1 MYLWATSETKIFE
14 VDNLCKI
21 SRTAKV
27 SVIFRWKSVLE
38 TEEHNFEQQKLLEIG
53 LITLETTSWNY
64 TLTDNQLL
72 LLIAQFVEK

>member
-1 MYLWATSETKIFE
+1 MYLWATSETKIFG

-38 TEEHNFEQQKLLEIG
+38 AVEHNSEQQELVEIG
-53 LITLETTSWNY
+53 LITPETTSWNY
-64 TLTDNQLL
+64 TLANNQ
-72 LLIAQFVEK
+72 